1 MTAYQAGI
9 ANFEGVEAQVL
20 GISTDNR
27 PALQHWATEHLKTS
41 FPLLSDFMRKVSA
54 SYGVLNEATGTA
66 ARTTF
71 VIGLD
76 GRIEHIEE
84 GSAAID
90 PTGAA
95 TACQRV
101 RKK

>member
-1 MTAYQAGI
+1 MET
-9 ANFEGVEAQVL
+9 QVL
-20 GISTDNR
+20 GISTDSR
-27 PALQHWATEHLKTS
+27 FTLEHWATEHLKTT
-41 FPLLSDFMRKVSA
+41 FPLLSDFMRKVTA
-54 SYGVLNEATGTA
+54 SYGVLNAETGTA

-84 GSAAID
+84 GSSAID
-90 PTGAA
+90 PSGAA

>member
-1 MTAYQAGI
+1 MD
-9 ANFEGVEAQVL
+9 VQVL
-20 GISTDNR
+20 GISTDNAPTLR
-27 PALQHWATEHLKTS
+27 HWAEELKAT
-41 FPLLSDFMRKVSA
+41 FPLLSDFMRKTA
-54 SYGVLNEATGTA
+54 AAYGVLMPERGIAN
-66 ARTTF
+66 RTTF

-90 PTGAA
+90 PTGAE
-95 TACQRV
+95 TACKRV